1 MVMPHCKAQYGQ
13 CVATPTC
20 GSAVSVMPYLL
31 SLGDC
36 PEGKEGV
43 LPENARMFQAF
54 DIADGLP
61 EVCGEKS
68 LITTVR

>member
-1 MVMPHCKAQYGQ
+1 MPHCRAQYGQ
-13 CVATPTC
+13 CVATLTC
-20 GSAVSVMPYLL
+20 GSAVSVISHLP
-31 SLGDC
+31 SIGDFS
-36 PEGKEGV
+36 EGKEGV